1 MSWSSFWNGVK
12 KTVSAPFKLVAN
24 VGKTVYNKV
33 IKPVAN
39 FGSNAVK
46 SVANFTS
53 NAAKSV
59 GREISSVIH
68 MPEKVLNS
76 VDHAIDKGGDTLQSL
91 FKSPMM
97 LLLGVGAVVLLPSLT
112 K

>member
-1 MSWSSFWNGVK
+1 MSWGSFWNGVK
-12 KTVSAPFKLVAN
+12 KAVSAPFKLVAN

-39 FGSNAVK
+39 VGSNAVK
-46 SVANFTS
+46 SVANF
-53 NAAKSV
+53 AKDSV
-59 GREISSVIH
+59 NTVIH
-68 MPEKVLNS
+68 MPEKVLHT
-76 VDHAIDKGGDTLQSL
+76 VDHGLDKGAETFQSL